1 MKKNIYLLLFC
12 FHILFFASCDS
23 FESEPLDWNSEDRV
37 LNPGDSTDN
46 SAVKQ
51 LFYACYLNLPTLH
64 TRIGSSYLDAA
75 TDDALPTGTNTTL
88 DYFRNNLVSASN
100 LPDGGAWASGY
111 QGIRRVNL
119 FLSKVGIFPPS
130 AQVPADYIKQ
140 MKAEARLLRSF
151 YYFEML
157 KRWGGVPMLGDRV
170 LTAKDDLNIPRSSI
184 QEVADYITNEISP
197 DAPGSCFNDLHPAQA
212 IVDDQDPSNQ
222 GNMVGH
228 VNQGVALALLSRLHL
243 YLASDLYNES
253 GNERKAKWQTAA
265 NWAKRLID
273 LHVYDLYNNPSAQFR
288 QFAMEPKDFP
298 NKEMIMIK
306 LVGSPTVGLE
316 QSNAPTGYSYTTAS
330 GLVNTNGYTSPSQN
344 LVDAFL
350 TLDGKS
356 IYTNYDSEQG
366 YNKEVYDPEH
376 QPNPILIYNPQDPY
390 ANRDPRLKRFIFLN
404 GDMWLKKTVET
415 FDGGA
420 NRGAQQNLN
429 YTRTGY
435 YLKKFLGDNSNV
447 VNYTAYYHHY
457 QIMRYA
463 EILLNYSE
471 AINEA
476 ESTNDAEIVYG
487 LIELRKRAGIK
498 AGDDGR
504 YGLPAAGTYS
514 QELMRNIIRNERRI
528 ELCFEEHRFWDIRR
542 WKIAEDVMNKP
553 VKGIRITKND
563 DPQKPPYTY
572 EYENAATSSFLPHM
586 YWYPIPRVEL
596 WGNNALVQ
604 NPGWSY

>member
-1 MKKNIYLLLFC
+1 MKKYIYLLLLC
-12 FHILFFASCDS
+12 FPVLFLASCNS
-23 FESEPLDWNSEDRV
+23 FESEPLNYNSEDRV

-46 SAVKQ
+46 SSIKQ
-51 LFYACYLNLPTLH
+51 LFYASYLNLPTLH
-64 TRIGSSYLDAA
+64 NRLGNSYLDAA
-75 TDDALPTGTNTTL
+75 TDDALPTATNTTL

-100 LPDGGAWASGY
+100 LPDGTAWASGY

-140 MKAEARLLRSF
+140 MKAEARLLRSY

-157 KRWGGVPMLGDRV
+157 KRWGGVPFLGDRV
-170 LTAKDDLNIPRSSI
+170 LTADDDLNIPRASI
-184 QEVADYITNEISP
+184 QEIADYITNEISP
-197 DAPGSCFNDLHPAQA
+197 DVAGSCYDDLHPAQSVA
-212 IVDDQDPSNQ
+212 NDDDPDNQ
-222 GNMVGH
+222 GNMIGH

-243 YLASDLYNES
+243 YLASDLYNEGQS
-253 GNERKAKWQTAA
+253 GSTISKWQTAA
-265 NWAKRLID
+265 SWAKRLID
-273 LHVYDLYNNPSAQFR
+273 LGVYDLYVNTSAPFR
-288 QFAMEPKDFP
+288 QFAMESSDFP
-298 NKEMIMIK
+298 NKEMIMVK
-306 LVGSPTVGLE
+306 LAGSPTVGLD
-316 QSNAPTGYSYTTAS
+316 QYNGPTGYSYTTAS
-330 GLVNTNGYTSPSQN
+330 GLVNTYGYTSPSQN
-344 LVDAFL
+344 LVNAFL

-356 IYTNYDSEQG
+356 IYKDYDPQQG
-366 YNKEVYDPEH
+366 YDPSSGYDE
-376 QPNPILIYNPQDPY
+376 QAPY
-390 ANRDPRLKRFIFLN
+390 TNRDPRLKRYIFTN
-404 GDMWLKKTVET
+404 GDTWLKTTVET

-435 YLKKFLGDNSNV
+435 YLKKFLGNGEDV
-447 VNYTAYYHHY
+447 VNYTAYYRHY

-471 AINEA
+471 AMNES
-476 ESTNDAEIVYG
+476 EPTNDTEIVYG

-504 YGLPAAGTYS
+504 YGLPAIGTYN

-553 VKGIRITKND
+553 VKGVRITKEED
-563 DPQKPPYTY
+563 GTFTY
-572 EYENAATSSFLPHM
+572 SYEDAASSSFLPHM

-596 WGNNALVQ
+596 WGNNALEQ